1 MLKTKRITTMI
12 TKNKLISACTLAAV
26 LSVSAINTAVAES
39 KFIFAQAYNTEHIFH
54 HTSEK
59 FMEQLSE
66 QGSSYKADYHPGG
79 DLGDWTS
86 QFEQAMMGVIP
97 MTITYGAS
105 EFDGR
110 LDLTWLGY
118 VVDDWASAR
127 KVYGPGGPML
137 DVYNKIFAEMDL
149 VALGTI
155 PTGFGSITIRKGV
168 DKIPTS
174 FPEDAKGIKMRVIPS
189 PLAIERFK
197 NWGFS
202 AVPMP
207 YSELYT
213 ALQLGTVD
221 GRAFGPAVE
230 IYQMRD
236 VLEAYI
242 LTRDYFEHAFWLVNK
257 DWWEDLPA
265 AERKKMQMAA
275 DETLKWA
282 WQEAETIDNGFLDKV
297 RDSGIKVIELSD
309 EDRAK
314 AKSILYAK
322 EWPYMEKKVG
332 SDIMKMMRE
341 IAGIQ

>member
-1 MLKTKRITTMI
+1 MQYSVFFSVMF
-12 TKNKLISACTLAAV
+12 V
-26 LSVSAINTAVAES
+26 LSSNPAIAES
-39 KFIFAQAYNTEHIFH
+39 KFIFTQSYNTEHIFH
-54 HTSEK
+54 HTSQK
-59 FMEQLSE
+59 FIDKLSNKN
-66 QGSSYKADYHPGG
+66 SLYKPDYHPGG

-86 QFEQAMMGVIP
+86 QFEQAMLGVIP

-118 VVDDWASAR
+118 VVDNWASAH
-127 KVYGPGGPML
+127 KVYGPGGPMIS
-137 DVYNKIFAEMDL
+137 VYNEIFSDL
-149 VALGTI
+149 DLLALGTI
-155 PTGFGSITIRKGV
+155 PTGFGSITISKGV
-168 DKIPTS
+168 GKIPTR

-189 PLAIERFK
+189 PLAIQRFQ

-236 VLEAYI
+236 VLESYI

-257 DWWEDLPA
+257 QWWQGL
-265 AERKKMQMAA
+265 AESERNKMQAA
-275 DETLKWA
+275 VDETLKWV
-282 WQEAETIDNGFLDKV
+282 WQEAESIDNGFLDKV
-297 RDSGIKVIELSD
+297 REAGINIIELSD
-309 EDRAK
+309 EDLAK
-314 AKSILYAK
+314 AKEILYEN
-322 EWPYMEKKVG
+322 EWPYMEQKVG
-332 SDIMKMMRE
+332 SDIMKLVRD
-341 IAGIQ
+341 IADIR

>member
-1 MLKTKRITTMI
+1 MLNKTKIS
-12 TKNKLISACTLAAV
+12 KNKLITACSFAAV
-26 LSVSAINTAVAES
+26 LSVSAANTAIAGDE
-39 KFIFAQAYNTEHIFH
+39 FIFAQAYNTEHIFH
-54 HTSEK
+54 QTSQK
-59 FMEQLSE
+59 FIEQMKQ
-66 QGSSYKADYHPGG
+66 QGSAYTADYHPGG

-86 QFEQAMMGVIP
+86 QFEQTMMGVIP

-118 VVDDWASAR
+118 VVDDWESAR

-137 DVYNKIFAEMDL
+137 AVYNDIFADLDL

-168 DKIPTS
+168 DKIPTN

-197 NWGFS
+197 NWGFA

-265 AERKKMQMAA
+265 AERNKMQAAA
-275 DETLKWA
+275 DATLKWA
-282 WQEAETIDNGFLDKV
+282 WQEAESLDNGFLDKV
-297 RDSGIKVIELSD
+297 RDNGIKVIELSD
-309 EDRAK
+309 QELTK
-314 AKSILYAK
+314 AKDILYAK

-332 SDIMKMMRE
+332 SDIMNMMRE
-341 IAGIQ
+341 IAGI

>member
-1 MLKTKRITTMI
+1 VLKKIIYIPNNRISFLVFATVIFLT
-12 TKNKLISACTLAAV
+12 S
-26 LSVSAINTAVAES
+26 INTAIAKS
-39 KFIFAQAYNTEHIFH
+39 KFIFTQAYNTEHIFH
-54 HTSEK
+54 HTSQKFIEK
-59 FMEQLSE
+59 LNNKD
-66 QGSSYKADYHPGG
+66 SSYKPDYHPGG

-86 QFEQAMMGVIP
+86 QFEQTMLGVIP

-118 VVDDWASAR
+118 VVDNWTSAH
-127 KVYGPGGPML
+127 KVYGPGGPMI
-137 DVYNKIFAEMDL
+137 DVYNEVFSDMDL
-149 VALGTI
+149 LALGTI
-155 PTGFGSITIRKGV
+155 PTGFGSITISKGV
-168 DKIPTS
+168 GKVPTR

-189 PLAIERFK
+189 PLAIKRFQ

-257 DWWEDLPA
+257 QWWEGLTN
-265 AERKKMQMAA
+265 AERNKMQVAV
-275 DETLKWA
+275 DETLKWV
-282 WQEAETIDNGFLDKV
+282 WQEAESIDNGFLEKV
-297 RDSGIKVIELSD
+297 RKAGIKIIELSD
-309 EDRAK
+309 DDLAK
-314 AKSILYAK
+314 AKTILYEN
-322 EWPYMEKKVG
+322 EWPYMEEKVG
-332 SDIMKMMRE
+332 SDIMKLVRD
-341 IAGIQ
+341 IADIR

>member
-1 MLKTKRITTMI
+1 MI
-12 TKNKLISACTLAAV
+12 CSQKFCISYLIFVT
-26 LSVSAINTAVAES
+26 SVFTSSIDIAYANN
-39 KFIFAQAYNTEHIFH
+39 KFIFTQAYNTQHIFH
-54 HTSEK
+54 HTSKK
-59 FMEQLSE
+59 FMEKLDH
-66 QGSSYKADYHPGG
+66 KASLYTPDYHPGG

-86 QFEQAMMGVIP
+86 QFEQVMLGVIP

-118 VVDDWASAR
+118 VVDNWKSAH
-127 KVYGPGGPML
+127 KVYGPGGPMI
-137 DVYNKIFAEMDL
+137 DVYNEIFSELDL

-155 PTGFGSITIRKGV
+155 PTGFGSITISKGV
-168 DKIPTS
+168 GKIPTR

-189 PLAIERFK
+189 PLAIKRFQ

-236 VLEAYI
+236 VLESYI

-257 DWWEDLPA
+257 QWWEALDVS
-265 AERKKMQMAA
+265 ERNKMQAA
-275 DETLKWA
+275 VDETLKWV
-282 WQEAETIDNGFLDKV
+282 WQEAESIDDGFLDKV
-297 RDSGIKVIELSD
+297 RDAGIEVIELSD
-309 EDRAK
+309 EDLAQAK
-314 AKSILYAK
+314 RILYEN
-322 EWPYMEKKVG
+322 EWPYMEQKVG
-332 SDIMKMMRE
+332 SDIMKLVRD
-341 IAGIQ
+341 IADIK

>member
-1 MLKTKRITTMI
+1 VLKIVLKKIIPTQKKRLSFLFFVS
-12 TKNKLISACTLAAV
+12 LIFIS
-26 LSVSAINTAVAES
+26 SINIAHSKS
-39 KFIFAQAYNTEHIFH
+39 KFIFTQSYNTEHIFH
-54 HTSEK
+54 HTSQKFIEK
-59 FMEQLSE
+59 LNNKN
-66 QGSSYKADYHPGG
+66 SSYKPDYHPGG

-86 QFEQAMMGVIP
+86 QFEQAMLGVIP

-105 EFDGR
+105 EFDAR

-118 VVDDWASAR
+118 VVDNWTSAHE
-127 KVYGPGGPML
+127 VYGPGGPMI
-137 DVYNKIFAEMDL
+137 DVYNEIFSDLDL

-155 PTGFGSITIRKGV
+155 PTGFGSITISKGV
-168 DKIPTS
+168 GKIPTR

-189 PLAIERFK
+189 PLAIQRFQ

-257 DWWEDLPA
+257 QWWEDLSEL
-265 AERKKMQMAA
+265 ERNKMQAA
-275 DETLKWA
+275 VDETLNWV
-282 WQEAETIDNGFLDKV
+282 WQEAESIDNNFLEKV
-297 RDSGIKVIELSD
+297 RDADIKIIELSD
-309 EDRAK
+309 EDLAIAK
-314 AKSILYAK
+314 DILYEN
-322 EWPYMEKKVG
+322 EWPYMEEKVG
-332 SDIMKMMRE
+332 VDIMNLVRD
-341 IAGIQ
+341 IADIR

>member
-1 MLKTKRITTMI
+1 VFKKIKYSTS
-12 TKNKLISACTLAAV
+12 NLISFVTLVNVFFIV
-26 LSVSAINTAVAES
+26 LSSTAMAES
-39 KFIFAQAYNTEHIFH
+39 KFIFTQAFNTEHIFH
-54 HTSEK
+54 HTSQKFIEK
-59 FMEQLSE
+59 LNNKN
-66 QGSSYKADYHPGG
+66 SSYKPDYHPGG

-86 QFEQAMMGVIP
+86 QFEQTMLGVIP

-118 VVDDWASAR
+118 VVDNWASAK
-127 KVYGPGGPML
+127 KVYGPDGPMI
-137 DVYNKIFAEMDL
+137 DVYNEIFSDMGL

-155 PTGFGSITIRKGV
+155 PTGFGSITISKGV
-168 DKIPTS
+168 GKIPTR

-189 PLAIERFK
+189 PLAIKRFQ

-257 DWWEDLPA
+257 QWWQGL
-265 AERKKMQMAA
+265 AEPQRNKMQAA
-275 DETLKWA
+275 VDETLKWV
-282 WQEAETIDNGFLDKV
+282 WQEAESIDNSFLEKV
-297 RDSGIKVIELSD
+297 RDAGIKIIELSE
-309 EDRAK
+309 EDLAQ
-314 AKSILYAK
+314 AKSILYEN
-322 EWPYMEKKVG
+322 EWPYMEEKVG
-332 SDIMKMMRE
+332 SDIMNLVRD
-341 IAGIQ
+341 IANIK

>member
-1 MLKTKRITTMI
+1 MLKTTKITTK
-12 TKNKLISACTLAAV
+12 TSKNKLISACTLAAA
-26 LSVSAINTAVAES
+26 LSVSGINTAAADS

-59 FMEQLSE
+59 FMEQLSDK
-66 QGSSYKADYHPGG
+66 GSSYKPDYHPGG

-86 QFEQAMMGVIP
+86 QFEQTMMGVIP

-118 VVDDWASAR
+118 VVDDWESAR

-265 AERKKMQMAA
+265 AEREKMQTAA
-275 DETLKWA
+275 NETLKWA
-282 WQEAETIDNGFLDKV
+282 WQEAEALDNGFLDKV
-297 RDSGIKVIELSD
+297 RDAGIQVIELSD

-314 AKSILYAK
+314 AKAILYAK

-341 IAGIQ
+341 IAGIK

>member
-1 MLKTKRITTMI
+1 MLKKIKHIT
-12 TKNKLISACTLAAV
+12 NKLIKAFTL
-26 LSVSAINTAVAES
+26 VSIFYVTLINTAMAES
-39 KFIFAQAYNTEHIFH
+39 KFIFTQAYNTEHIFH

-59 FMEQLSE
+59 FIEKLQNKS
-66 QGSSYKADYHPGG
+66 SSYKPDYHPGG

-86 QFEQAMMGVIP
+86 QFEQAMLGVIP

-118 VVDDWASAR
+118 VVDNWASAK
-127 KVYGPGGPML
+127 KVYGPGGPMIS
-137 DVYNKIFAEMDL
+137 VYNEIFSDL
-149 VALGTI
+149 DLIALGTI
-155 PTGFGSITIRKGV
+155 PTGFGSITISKGV
-168 DKIPTS
+168 GKIPTR

-189 PLAIERFK
+189 PLAIQRFQ

-257 DWWEDLPA
+257 QWWEGLA
-265 AERKKMQMAA
+265 EQERKKMQAA
-275 DETLKWA
+275 VDETLKWV
-282 WQEAETIDNGFLDKV
+282 WQEAESIDNNFLEKV
-297 RDSGIKVIELSD
+297 RDANIKIIELSD
-309 EDRAK
+309 EDLAK
-314 AKSILYAK
+314 AKSILYEN
-322 EWPYMEKKVG
+322 EWPYMEAKVG
-332 SDIMKMMRE
+332 SDIMKLVRD
-341 IAGIQ
+341 IADIN

>member
-1 MLKTKRITTMI
+1 MLNRFKCIAD
-12 TKNKLISACTLAAV
+12 KLIITFTLVSVSFVV
-26 LSVSAINTAVAES
+26 LSKDVMAES
-39 KFIFAQAYNTEHIFH
+39 KFIFTQAYNTEHIFH
-54 HTSEK
+54 HTSKK
-59 FMEQLSE
+59 FIERLNNKDSL
-66 QGSSYKADYHPGG
+66 YRPDYHPGG

-86 QFEQAMMGVIP
+86 QFEQTMLGVIP

-105 EFDGR
+105 EFDSR

-118 VVDDWASAR
+118 VVDNWTSAK
-127 KVYGPGGPML
+127 KVYGPGGPMI
-137 DVYNKIFAEMDL
+137 DVYNEIFSDLDL

-155 PTGFGSITIRKGV
+155 PTGFGSITISKGV
-168 DKIPTS
+168 GKVPTS

-189 PLAIERFK
+189 PLAIKRFQ

-257 DWWEDLPA
+257 DWWEGLTEV
-265 AERKKMQMAA
+265 ERNKMQTAV
-275 DETLKWA
+275 DETLKWV
-282 WQEAETIDNGFLDKV
+282 WQEAESIDNSFLEKV
-297 RDSGIKVIELSD
+297 RDAGIKIIELSD
-309 EDRAK
+309 EDLAK
-314 AKSILYAK
+314 AKSILYEN
-322 EWPYMEKKVG
+322 EWPYMEEKVG
-332 SDIMKMMRE
+332 SDIMKLVRD
-341 IAGIQ
+341 IADIK

>member
-1 MLKTKRITTMI
+1 MFKKSIDTKKRMI
-12 TKNKLISACTLAAV
+12 IASSLTAALTLSTINVTAAD
-26 LSVSAINTAVAES
+26 NE
-39 KFIFAQAYNTEHIFH
+39 FIFSQSYNTEHIFH
-54 HTSEK
+54 HTSQK
-59 FMEQLSE
+59 FIKKLVEQN
-66 QGSSYKADYHPGG
+66 SSYQPDYHLGG

-118 VVDDWASAR
+118 VVDDWKSAR

-137 DVYNKIFAEMDL
+137 DVYNKIFADMDL
-149 VALGTI
+149 VALGMI

-168 DKIPTS
+168 DKVPTT

-189 PLAIERFK
+189 PLAIERFN

-230 IYQMRD
+230 IWQMRD
-236 VLEAYI
+236 VLQAYI
-242 LTRDYFEHAFWLVNK
+242 LTRDYFEHGFWLVNK

-265 AERKKMQMAA
+265 AEREKMQTSA
-275 DETLKWA
+275 DQTLDWA
-282 WQEAETIDNGFLDKV
+282 WKEAEAIDNNFLEKV
-297 RDSGIKVIELSD
+297 RDYGIDVIELSD
-309 EDRAK
+309 EDRTK
-314 AKSILYAK
+314 AKDIIYSK

-332 SDIMKMMRE
+332 KEIMTMMRD
-341 IAGIQ
+341 IAAIK

>member
-1 MLKTKRITTMI
+1 MI
-12 TKNKLISACTLAAV
+12 RSQKFCISYLIFVT
-26 LSVSAINTAVAES
+26 SVFTSSINIAYANN
-39 KFIFAQAYNTEHIFH
+39 KFIFTQAYNTQHIFH
-54 HTSEK
+54 HTSKK
-59 FMEQLSE
+59 FMEKLDH
-66 QGSSYKADYHPGG
+66 KASLYTPDYHPGG

-86 QFEQAMMGVIP
+86 QFEQAMLGVIP

-118 VVDDWASAR
+118 VVDNWKSAH
-127 KVYGPGGPML
+127 KVYGPGGPMI
-137 DVYNKIFAEMDL
+137 DVYNEIFSELDL

-155 PTGFGSITIRKGV
+155 PTGFGSITISKGV
-168 DKIPTS
+168 GKIPTR

-189 PLAIERFK
+189 PLAIKRFQ

-236 VLEAYI
+236 VLESYI

-257 DWWEDLPA
+257 QWWEGLEVS
-265 AERKKMQMAA
+265 ERNKMQAA
-275 DETLKWA
+275 VDETLKWV
-282 WQEAETIDNGFLDKV
+282 WQEAESIDDGFLDKV
-297 RDSGIKVIELSD
+297 REAGIEVIELSD
-309 EDRAK
+309 EDLAQAK
-314 AKSILYAK
+314 RILYEN
-322 EWPYMEKKVG
+322 EWPYMEQKVG
-332 SDIMKMMRE
+332 SDIMKLVRD
-341 IAGIQ
+341 IADIK

>member
-1 MLKTKRITTMI
+1 MFKKSNN
-12 TKNKLISACTLAAV
+12 TKNRMLIVSSLTALLTFSATEV
-26 LSVSAINTAVAES
+26 VAGGEQ
-39 KFIFAQAYNTEHIFH
+39 FIFSQSYNAEHIFH
-54 HTSEK
+54 HTSQK
-59 FMEQLSE
+59 FIENLSA
-66 QGSSYKADYHPGG
+66 QNSSYKPDYHLGG

-86 QFEQAMMGVIP
+86 QFEQTMIGVIP
-97 MTITYGAS
+97 MAITYGAS
-105 EFDGR
+105 EFDDR

-118 VVDDWASAR
+118 VVDDWESAR

-137 DVYNKIFAEMDL
+137 AVYNEIFADMDL
-149 VALGTI
+149 IALGTI

-168 DKIPTS
+168 DKVPTS

-189 PLAIERFK
+189 PLAIERFN

-230 IYQMRD
+230 IWQMRD
-236 VLEAYI
+236 VLKAYI

-257 DWWEDLPA
+257 DWWEGLPA
-265 AERKKMQMAA
+265 DQRQKMQIAA
-275 DETLKWA
+275 NETLDWA
-282 WQEAETIDNGFLDKV
+282 WQEAEAIDNGFLEKV
-297 RDSGIKVIELSD
+297 RDYGIDVIELSE

-314 AKSILYAK
+314 AKAILYAK

-332 SDIMKMMRE
+332 KDIMKMMRE
-341 IAGIQ
+341 IAGIK

>member
-1 MLKTKRITTMI
+1 MFKKIKYSANNLIRFITLVNVFYI
-12 TKNKLISACTLAAV
+12 T
-26 LSVSAINTAVAES
+26 LSNNAIAES
-39 KFIFAQAYNTEHIFH
+39 KFIFTHAFNTEHIFH
-54 HTSEK
+54 HTSQKFIEK
-59 FMEQLSE
+59 LNNKN
-66 QGSSYKADYHPGG
+66 SSYKADYHPGG

-86 QFEQAMMGVIP
+86 QFEQAMLGVIP

-118 VVDDWASAR
+118 VVDNWESA
-127 KVYGPGGPML
+127 KEVYGPGGPMI
-137 DVYNKIFAEMDL
+137 DVYNEIFSDMGL

-155 PTGFGSITIRKGV
+155 PTGFGSITISKGV
-168 DKIPTS
+168 GKIPTR

-189 PLAIERFK
+189 PLAIKRFQ

-257 DWWEDLPA
+257 QWWQGL
-265 AERKKMQMAA
+265 AEPQRNKMQAA
-275 DETLKWA
+275 VDETLKWV
-282 WQEAETIDNGFLDKV
+282 WQEAESIDNSFLEKV
-297 RDSGIKVIELSD
+297 RDAGIKIIELSE
-309 EDRAK
+309 EDLAQ
-314 AKSILYAK
+314 AKSILYEN
-322 EWPYMEKKVG
+322 EWPYMEEKVG
-332 SDIMKMMRE
+332 SDIMNLVRD
-341 IAGIQ
+341 IANIK

>member
-1 MLKTKRITTMI
+1 MFNKAKYTKSR
-12 TKNKLISACTLAAV
+12 LVSACTLAAA
-26 LSVSAINTAVAES
+26 LSVSAANTAMAGDD
-39 KFIFAQAYNTEHIFH
+39 FIFAQAYNTEHIFH
-54 HTSEK
+54 QTSQN
-59 FMEQLSE
+59 FIEQMKE
-66 QGSSYKADYHPGG
+66 QGSSYTADYHPGG

-86 QFEQAMMGVIP
+86 QFEQTMMGVIP

-137 DVYNKIFAEMDL
+137 DVYNDIFADMDL

-168 DKIPTS
+168 DKIPTN

-197 NWGFS
+197 NWGFA

-257 DWWEDLPA
+257 DWWEDLPV
-265 AERKKMQMAA
+265 AERNKMQAAA

-282 WQEAETIDNGFLDKV
+282 WQEAESLDNGFLDKV
-297 RDSGIKVIELSD
+297 RDNGIKVIELSD
-309 EDRAK
+309 QERTK
-314 AKSILYAK
+314 AKDILYAK

-332 SDIMKMMRE
+332 SDIMNMMRE
-341 IAGIQ
+341 IAGIK

>member
-1 MLKTKRITTMI
+1 VLKKIIYTPPKRISFLVFI
-12 TKNKLISACTLAAV
+12 TVIL
-26 LSVSAINTAVAES
+26 LSSINTAIAHN
-39 KFIFAQAYNTEHIFH
+39 KFIFTQAFNTEHIFH
-54 HTSEK
+54 HTSQKFIEK
-59 FMEQLSE
+59 LMNKDSAYQP
-66 QGSSYKADYHPGG
+66 DYHPGG

-86 QFEQAMMGVIP
+86 QFEQTMLGVIP

-118 VVDDWASAR
+118 VVDNWASAH
-127 KVYGPGGPML
+127 KVYGPGGPMI
-137 DVYNKIFAEMDL
+137 DVYNEIFSDL
-149 VALGTI
+149 DLIALGTI
-155 PTGFGSITIRKGV
+155 PTGFGSITISKGV
-168 DKIPTS
+168 GKIPTS

-189 PLAIERFK
+189 PLAIKRFK

-257 DWWEDLPA
+257 QWWEGLTEA
-265 AERKKMQMAA
+265 QRNKMQAA
-275 DETLKWA
+275 VDETLKWV
-282 WQEAETIDNGFLDKV
+282 WQEAESIDNGFLDKV
-297 RDSGIKVIELSD
+297 RDAGIKVIELSD
-309 EDRAK
+309 EDLNK
-314 AKSILYAK
+314 AKKILYEN
-322 EWPYMEKKVG
+322 EWPYMEEKVG
-332 SDIMKMMRE
+332 SDIMKLVRD
-341 IAGIQ
+341 IADIR

>member
-1 MLKTKRITTMI
+1 MLNRLKCII
-12 TKNKLISACTLAAV
+12 DKLIIILTLFSISFVA
-26 LSVSAINTAVAES
+26 LSIDVMTES
-39 KFIFAQAYNTEHIFH
+39 KFIFTQADNTEHIFH
-54 HTSEK
+54 HTSKK
-59 FMEQLSE
+59 FIETLNNKD
-66 QGSSYKADYHPGG
+66 SSYRPDYHPGG

-86 QFEQAMMGVIP
+86 QFEQTMLGVIP

-105 EFDGR
+105 EFDSR

-118 VVDDWASAR
+118 VVDNWTSAH
-127 KVYGPGGPML
+127 KVYGPGGPMI
-137 DVYNKIFAEMDL
+137 DVYNEIFSDMDL
-149 VALGTI
+149 IALGTI
-155 PTGFGSITIRKGV
+155 PTGFGSITISKGV
-168 DKIPTS
+168 GKIPTR

-189 PLAIERFK
+189 PLAIKRFQ

-257 DWWEDLPA
+257 QWWEGLTE
-265 AERKKMQMAA
+265 AERNKMQTAV
-275 DETLKWA
+275 DETLKWV
-282 WQEAETIDNGFLDKV
+282 WQEAEAIDNGFLDKV
-297 RDSGIKVIELSD
+297 RKAGIKVIELSD
-309 EDRAK
+309 EDLAIAK
-314 AKSILYAK
+314 GILYEN
-322 EWPYMEKKVG
+322 EWPYMEEKVG
-332 SDIMKMMRE
+332 SDIMKLVRD
-341 IAGIQ
+341 IADIR

>member
-1 MLKTKRITTMI
+1 MFEKSNDTKKFMLIASTLTAALTF
-12 TKNKLISACTLAAV
+12 SALDVAAADNQFMF
-26 LSVSAINTAVAES
+26 SQPFNAD
-39 KFIFAQAYNTEHIFH
+39 HIFH

-59 FMEQLSE
+59 FIEKLADE
-66 QGSSYKADYHPGG
+66 DSSYKPDYHLGG

-118 VVDDWASAR
+118 VVDDWESAR

-137 DVYNKIFAEMDL
+137 DVYNNIFADMGL

-168 DKIPTS
+168 DKVPTT

-189 PLAIERFK
+189 PLAIERFN

-230 IYQMRD
+230 IWQMRD
-236 VLEAYI
+236 VLQAYI

-257 DWWEDLPA
+257 DWWEGLPA
-265 AERKKMQMAA
+265 AERQKMQIAV
-275 DETLKWA
+275 DETLDWA
-282 WQEAETIDNGFLDKV
+282 WQEAERIDNEFLEKV
-297 RDSGIKVIELSD
+297 RDYGIDVVELSD
-309 EDRAK
+309 EDLTK
-314 AKSILYAK
+314 AKDILYSK
-322 EWPYMEKKVG
+322 EWPFMEKKVG
-332 SDIMKMMRE
+332 KEIMTMMRE
-341 IAGIQ
+341 IADIK

>member
-1 MLKTKRITTMI
+1 VLKKFIHTPKIRIHLLVLVSMI
-12 TKNKLISACTLAAV
+12 MFS
-26 LSVSAINTAVAES
+26 SINTANAKS
-39 KFIFAQAYNTEHIFH
+39 KFIFTQAYNTEHIFH
-54 HTSEK
+54 HTSAKFIEK
-59 FMEQLSE
+59 LNN
-66 QGSSYKADYHPGG
+66 KASVYLPDYHPGG

-86 QFEQAMMGVIP
+86 QFEQAMLGVIP

-118 VVDDWASAR
+118 VVDNWASAH
-127 KVYGPGGPML
+127 KVYGPGGPMI
-137 DVYNKIFAEMDL
+137 DVYNEIFSDL
-149 VALGTI
+149 DLIALGTI
-155 PTGFGSITIRKGV
+155 PTGFGSITISKGV
-168 DKIPTS
+168 GKVPTS

-189 PLAIERFK
+189 PLAIKRFQ

-236 VLEAYI
+236 VLESYI

-257 DWWEDLPA
+257 QWWEALTDV
-265 AERKKMQMAA
+265 ERNKMQLAV
-275 DETLKWA
+275 DETLQWV
-282 WQEAETIDNGFLDKV
+282 WQEAEAIDNGFLDKV
-297 RDSGIKVIELSD
+297 RAAGIKVIELSD
-309 EDRAK
+309 ADLAK
-314 AKSILYAK
+314 AKSILYEN
-322 EWPYMEKKVG
+322 EWPYMEEKVG
-332 SDIMKMMRE
+332 SNIMKLVRD
-341 IAGIQ
+341 IADIR

>member
-1 MLKTKRITTMI
+1 MLNGIKFNK
-12 TKNKLISACTLAAV
+12 KKLISTCCIATV
-26 LSVSAINTAVAES
+26 LSVSAINTATAGN

-54 HTSEK
+54 HSSQK
-59 FMEQLSE
+59 FIEQLKE
-66 QGSSYKADYHPGG
+66 KGSSYTADYHAGG

-86 QFEQAMMGVIP
+86 QFEQTMMGVIP
-97 MTITYGAS
+97 MTITFGAS

-137 DVYNKIFAEMDL
+137 EVYNKIFADL
-149 VALGTI
+149 DMIALGTI
-155 PTGFGSITIRKGV
+155 PTGFGSIAIRKGIG
-168 DKIPTS
+168 KIPTS

-236 VLEAYI
+236 VFESYI

-257 DWWEDLPA
+257 DWWEGLPS
-265 AERKKMQMAA
+265 AEREKMQAAA

-282 WQEAETIDNGFLDKV
+282 WQEAESLDNGFLDKV
-297 RDSGIKVIELSD
+297 RDFGIKIVELSD
-309 EDRAK
+309 EDKAK
-314 AKSILYAK
+314 AKKILYAK

-332 SDIMKMMRE
+332 SEIMSMMRE
-341 IAGIQ
+341 IAGIK

>member
-1 MLKTKRITTMI
+1 MLNRLKFITD
-12 TKNKLISACTLAAV
+12 KLIIALTLVSVSFVV
-26 LSVSAINTAVAES
+26 LSKDALKES
-39 KFIFAQAYNTEHIFH
+39 KFIFTQAYNTEHIFH
-54 HTSEK
+54 HTSKKFIEK
-59 FMEQLSE
+59 LNNKD
-66 QGSSYKADYHPGG
+66 SSYRPDYHPGG

-86 QFEQAMMGVIP
+86 QFEQTMLGVIP

-105 EFDGR
+105 EFDTR

-118 VVDDWASAR
+118 VVDNWASAH
-127 KVYGPGGPML
+127 KVYGPGGPMI
-137 DVYNKIFAEMDL
+137 DVYNEIFSDMDL

-155 PTGFGSITIRKGV
+155 PTGFGSITISKGV
-168 DKIPTS
+168 GKIPTR

-189 PLAIERFK
+189 PLAIKRFQ

-257 DWWEDLPA
+257 QWWEGLA
-265 AERKKMQMAA
+265 EVERKKMQAA
-275 DETLKWA
+275 VDETLKWV
-282 WQEAETIDNGFLDKV
+282 WQEAEAIDNGFLAKV
-297 RDSGIKVIELSD
+297 REAGIKVVELSA
-309 EDRAK
+309 EDLAK
-314 AKSILYAK
+314 AKGILYEN
-322 EWPYMEKKVG
+322 EWPYMEEKVG
-332 SDIMKMMRE
+332 SNIMKLVRD
-341 IAGIQ
+341 IADIK

>member
-1 MLKTKRITTMI
+1 
-12 TKNKLISACTLAAV
+12 
-26 LSVSAINTAVAES
+26 
-39 KFIFAQAYNTEHIFH
+39 
-54 HTSEK
+54 
-59 FMEQLSE
+59 
-66 QGSSYKADYHPGG
+66 
-79 DLGDWTS
+79 
-86 QFEQAMMGVIP
+86 
-97 MTITYGAS
+97 
-105 EFDGR
+105 
-110 LDLTWLGY
+110 
-118 VVDDWASAR
+118 
-127 KVYGPGGPML
+127 
-137 DVYNKIFAEMDL
+137 
-149 VALGTI
+149 
-155 PTGFGSITIRKGV
+155 
-168 DKIPTS
+168 
-174 FPEDAKGIKMRVIPS
+174 MRVIPS

-257 DWWEDLPA
+257 DWWEELPA
-265 AERKKMQMAA
+265 AERQKMQTAA
-275 DETLKWA
+275 DNTLAWA
-282 WQEAETIDNGFLDKV
+282 WQEAESVDNSFLDKV
-297 RDSGIKVIELSD
+297 KDAGIKVIELSD

-314 AKSILYAK
+314 AKAILYAK

-341 IAGIQ
+341 IADIQ